1 MKQYRVGILGF
12 GFIGKVH
19 AYAVRNVPFF
29 YDLPFSATV
38 THVATS
44 SEQSVK
50 LAKEQLDQIFPE
62 GVSAS
67 VGFEPLMEDDA
78 LDIIAVCTPN
88 NLHLEPITAALTSG
102 KAVYCDKPLAD
113 TLSAAEQI
121 AAVASESKSASR
133 LGMVFQ
139 NRFFPATQEAKRI
152 MESGIIGQILSF
164 RGSYLH
170 SGNASPGA
178 PLKWK
183 LDASRG
189 GGVIADLG
197 SHLID
202 LLTWLIGPVD
212 ALQNR
217 KQIAFPERP
226 SVEDA
231 SRRVKVSGE
240 DAFYALTTLRGP
252 KGELVEGTMEA
263 SKLAQGTQDELRFEI
278 HGSEGAIRFNSM
290 QPNFLEIYDSRLSGS
305 PSGALY
311 PGGWSRL
318 DTVQRYEA
326 PARPFPGPKNS
337 VGWLRA
343 HAANFAEFI
352 RAIDEKRSPE
362 PGLTAGLAVQQ
373 VMAALQEAAER
384 GSRVTLR

>member
-1 MKQYRVGILGF
+1 MKQYRVGLLGF

-19 AYAVRNVPFF
+19 AYAVRNLPFF

-44 SEQSVK
+44 SEESAK
-50 LAKEQLDQIFPE
+50 LAKDQLDQIFAE

-78 LDIIAVCTPN
+78 LDVIAVCTPN
-88 NLHLEPITAALTSG
+88 NLHLEPITAALASG

-113 TLSAAEQI
+113 TLSSAEQI
-121 AAVASESKSASR
+121 AAVASEGKAASR

-139 NRFFPATQEAKRI
+139 NRFFPATMEAKRI
-152 MESGIIGQILSF
+152 MESGSLGRVLSF
-164 RGSYLH
+164 RGNYLH
-170 SGNASPGA
+170 SGNAAPGA

-202 LLTWLIGPVD
+202 LLTWLIGPVEE
-212 ALQNR
+212 LQNR
-217 KQIAFPERP
+217 KQIAFSQRP
-226 SVEDA
+226 SVEDP
-231 SRRVKVSGE
+231 SRRIEVTGE

-252 KGELVEGTMEA
+252 GGEVVEGTMEA
-263 SKLAQGTQDELRFEI
+263 SKLAQGTQDELRIEI

-290 QPNFLEIYDSRLSGS
+290 QPNFLEVYGSALSGAT
-305 PSGALY
+305 SGTLS

-326 PARPFPGPKNS
+326 PARAFPGPKNS
-337 VGWLRA
+337 VGWMRA
-343 HAANFAEFI
+343 HAANFAEFL
-352 RAIDEKRSPE
+352 RAIDEKRPPE

-384 GSRVTLR
+384 GSRVKLS